1 MSESSVAVVGLAALV
16 FGLVLAYLAFL
27 RKAGPNEVIVVSGR
41 GPVKF
46 ITGGADM
53 VVPLFHTWNRLSL
66 EVMTLDVTTP
76 EVYTSQG
83 VPVIVDGVA
92 QIKIRKDEAS
102 LHAAAERFLGKAP
115 EEIAKIALE
124 TVQGHLRAILGTM
137 SVEDIYKNRD
147 QFAQKV
153 QEVSAGDLAN
163 MGLGIDSFT
172 IRDIRDKH
180 GYLEALGKP
189 RIAEV
194 KRTAAIAEAVA
205 RQGGLDR
212 PGGRRARDARAAGR
226 GAEAGPGGG
235 GQARRRGGRGQRL
248 QAAPPEGSRRAR
260 PPRGRDRQLPGPAG
274 DRRAAGHRQPKRAE
288 AEMAYELQKKTM
300 EIQVQEQE
308 IKRKEK
314 ELDATIRRQADAK
327 RYELETLA
335 AAAPQPH
342 RDRGRAEKSRLA
354 TWPTARRR
362 AAWPRPRWP
371 RPRAR
376 PRRRRT
382 RRAGWPRREIRQAQ
396 GLAEALAMEKKAE
409 AWRKYSEAAVLQIL
423 APILPEIA
431 RAIAEPLSRIDRI
444 TMVNTGGNGDDR
456 RVEGDQRGRARDRA
470 GAAGDRVADRPEARR
485 AAQGRAAEAERRRQ
499 RSAAMP
505 AQRRREPLHA
515 GRARPNDGARSQG
528 PLPTRR
534 GVALP
539 RGGARLRPWHRSPCR
554 AGGPGRPASRDQNEL
569 VSRRSTAL
577 TCRFCRRPIVR
588 AANRHLQKLDFARGG
603 VRRLNDLWRRAL
615 SARARPAHRGAGR
628 VRLRDRSRQPMEVHR
643 DIALRLIARLEALAK
658 APGTFWTA
666 APRARPAGA
675 GPPPAA
681 LDAAVPARPRRPR
694 H

>member
-1 MSESSVAVVGLAALV
+1 MVV
-16 FGLVLAYLAFL
+16 FGLGVLAVLAVGYVLTYLAFL

-41 GPVKF
+41 GKVTF

-53 VVPLFHTWNRLSL
+53 VIPLFHTWNRLSL

-92 QIKIRKDEAS
+92 QIKIKKDEAS
-102 LHAAAERFLGKAP
+102 LHAAAERFLGKQP

-205 RQGGLDR
+205 FKEASIAQADAERETRERQAEAQKL
-212 PGGRRARDARAAGR
+212 AQEAEAKRDAAV
-226 GAEAGPGGG
+226 AEAN
-235 GQARRRGGRGQRL
+235 ADRVRRQQEAEAL
-248 QAAPPEGSRRAR
+248 A
-260 PPRGRDRQLPGPAG
+260 
-274 DRRAAGHRQPKRAE
+274 RRAAEIAIFQAEQAIAEQQSVANRAKAE

-327 RYELETLA
+327 RYETETLAEATRSRVQTEAEAEKQRLVLTAEGERARGLA
-335 AAAPQPH
+335 AAAVSQAQGTAEAEVMKA
-342 RDRGRAEKSRLA
+342 RGLAEAESRK
-354 TWPTARRR
+354 
-362 AAWPRPRWP
+362 
-371 RPRAR
+371 
-376 PRRRRT
+376 
-382 RRAGWPRREIRQAQ
+382 AQ

-409 AWRKYSEAAVLQIL
+409 AWRKYNEAAVLQIL

-431 RAIAEPLSRIDRI
+431 RAVAEPLSRIDRI
-444 TMVNTGGNGDDR
+444 TMVSTGSDSEAGIS
-456 RVEGDQRGRARDRA
+456 RVTSEVAR
-470 GAAGDRVADRPEARR
+470 VI
-485 AAQGRAAEAERRRQ
+485 AQVPPVVESLTGLKLDEV
-499 RSAAMP
+499 
-505 AQRRREPLHA
+505 L
-515 GRARPNDGARSQG
+515 
-528 PLPTRR
+528 
-534 GVALP
+534 
-539 RGGARLRPWHRSPCR
+539 ARLR
-554 AGGPGRPASRDQNEL
+554 N
-569 VSRRSTAL
+569 
-577 TCRFCRRPIVR
+577 
-588 AANRHLQKLDFARGG
+588 
-603 VRRLNDLWRRAL
+603 
-615 SARARPAHRGAGR
+615 
-628 VRLRDRSRQPMEVHR
+628 
-643 DIALRLIARLEALAK
+643 
-658 APGTFWTA
+658 
-666 APRARPAGA
+666 
-675 GPPPAA
+675 AA
-681 LDAAVPARPRRPR
+681 LGTATATAEPPQTPPSA
-694 H
+694 